1 MKRAKHFLGV
11 FLITA
16 TILTS
21 AQAMIVHDPINALY
35 NQIRNTLME
44 LQHVEAMA
52 NAMERLMTLR
62 KTLEEMIRFHSGFD
76 EIRSLFIGDFKR
88 LLPRFNPNI
97 LSNMGYQ
104 LSGPQRDFY
113 ALVQGSGGSSSSF
126 DYRRH
131 LDTVF
136 GEDPRSTTKPYI
148 TQEELFAADGF
159 RMSSEVRMAIED
171 TMTAGEDISRAAQI
185 ASPKGAAR
193 LSADALGKILVAQA
207 QTQQNQAKLIE
218 IGATQI
224 EQVSREEKY
233 YERERLKFM
242 QEFNYLLDNL
252 PAR

>member
-1 MKRAKHFLGV
+1 MKKAKHFLGV
-11 FLITA
+11 FIITA
-16 TILTS
+16 AFLTS
-21 AQAMIVHDPINALY
+21 AQALIVHDPINAMY
-35 NQIRNTLME
+35 NQIRNALME
-44 LQHVEAMA
+44 LQHVEVMA
-52 NAMERLMTLR
+52 NALERLATLR

-97 LSNMGYQ
+97 LSNLGYQ
-104 LSGPQRDFY
+104 LSSPQRDFY
-113 ALVQGSGGSSSSF
+113 ALIQGSGGSSF

-131 LDTVF
+131 LDTIF
-136 GEDPRSTTKPYI
+136 GEDPRSETKPYI

-159 RMSSEVRMAIED
+159 RVSGEVRKLVED
-171 TMTAGEDISRAAQI
+171 TVDAGEDISQAARI

-193 LSADALGKILVAQA
+193 LSADAMGKILVAQA

-242 QEFNYLLDNL
+242 REFNSLLDNL
-252 PAR
+252 PVR